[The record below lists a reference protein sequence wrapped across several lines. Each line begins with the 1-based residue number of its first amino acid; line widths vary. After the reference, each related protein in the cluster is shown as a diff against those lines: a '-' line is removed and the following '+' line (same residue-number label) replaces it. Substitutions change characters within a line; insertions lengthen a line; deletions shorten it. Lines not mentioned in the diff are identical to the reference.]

1 MNFVYKNEFR
11 QGIVYV
17 LCLKN
22 KKNKINEAEMSTLQ
36 TQMSLSWM
44 GISIILKISNGICLS
59 YFRGSDM
66 NSRINAASGSLFFLT
81 TASEGS

>member
-1 MNFVYKNEFR
+1 
-11 QGIVYV
+11 
-17 LCLKN
+17 
-22 KKNKINEAEMSTLQ
+22 MSTLQ

-59 YFRGSDM
+59 YFRASDM